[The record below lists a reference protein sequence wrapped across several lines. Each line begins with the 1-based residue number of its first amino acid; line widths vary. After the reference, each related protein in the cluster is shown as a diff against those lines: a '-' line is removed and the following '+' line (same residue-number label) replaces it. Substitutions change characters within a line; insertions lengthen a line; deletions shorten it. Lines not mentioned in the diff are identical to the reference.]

1 MKLLMK
7 FGITSWELTHP
18 CKKALL
24 KMIFLFPRWDMDSFP
39 GGYSNTLP
47 SAMGDLPTVQFV
59 GVIVGDFWEVTPQ
72 IGV

>member
-1 MKLLMK
+1 
-7 FGITSWELTHP
+7 
-18 CKKALL
+18 
-24 KMIFLFPRWDMDSFP
+24 MIFLFPRWDMDSFP